1 MGIAMD
7 LKKISDS
14 LSVAAQIQ
22 LHEVPLIAQAGFKS
36 VICNRPDGEGPDQP
50 SHQEIQ
56 TACTAHGMAFHFLP
70 ADSGKVL
77 DSHGTEFG
85 QLLRTLPGPILAYC
99 RTGTR
104 STTLWALSQA
114 DALSPTEI
122 IDRAAQAGFDMR
134 GLIRRLLNGGLT
146 PTDSVDAEHDVVI
159 VGGGAAGIAV
169 AASLLGRD
177 PNLDIAIIEPAEVH
191 YYQPGWTLVSA
202 GIFQAQDTA
211 RPMSRVLPAG
221 VRWIKSAVAAFEPQ
235 SNRLV
240 LEGCRLVQYKQLI
253 VAAGLKLDWN
263 AIPGLT
269 ESLGQHGVTSN
280 YRYDL
285 APYTWQLV
293 QGLKRGEAIFT
304 QPLPPFKC
312 AGAAQKAMY
321 LAADHWRQVGVL
333 EHMDIHYC
341 SAAGVLFHVP
351 DYVPALM
358 SYIQAYGI
366 DLRLQERLVS
376 VNGPAQEATF
386 ASVNAQGQPQ
396 TTTRRFDLLHVVP
409 PQTAPDF
416 IRHSPLADAAGWVD
430 VDPHSLQHKAYAN
443 VHALGDVGNSPNS
456 KTAAAARAQAP
467 VVAHNVLTALGHG
480 KGKAKY
486 NGYGSCPFTVERGK
500 VVLAEFLYE
509 GKLAP
514 TFPTWLIN
522 GKKPSRL
529 AWLLKERLLPP
540 VYWSA
545 MLKGRE
551 WLVNPE
557 LEG

>member
-1 MGIAMD
+1 MD
-7 LKKISDS
+7 LKKINDA
-14 LSVAAQIQ
+14 LSVASQIQ
-22 LHEVPLIAQAGFKS
+22 LHEVSLVAQAGFKS
-36 VICNRPDGEGPDQP
+36 VICNRPDGESPDQP

-56 TACTAHGMAFHFLP
+56 AACAAHGIAFRFLP
-70 ADSGKVL
+70 ADTGKVL
-77 DSHGTEFG
+77 DGHGTEFG
-85 QLLRTLPGPILAYC
+85 ELLRTLPGPVLAYC

-104 STTLWALSQA
+104 STTMWALSQA
-114 DALSPTEI
+114 NVLSPTDI
-122 IDRAAQAGFDMR
+122 IDRAAKAGFDMR

-146 PTDSVDAEHDVVI
+146 PSDSVDAEHDVVI

-169 AASLLGRD
+169 AASLLSRD
-177 PNLDIAIIEPAEVH
+177 PNVDIAIIEPAEVH

-202 GIFQAQDTA
+202 GVFQAQDTA
-211 RPMSRVLPAG
+211 RSMASVLPAG

-263 AIPGLT
+263 AIPGLAQ
-269 ESLGQHGVTSN
+269 SLGQHGVTSN
-280 YRYDL
+280 YRFDL

-293 QGLKRGEAIFT
+293 QGLQRGTALFT

-321 LAADHWRQVGVL
+321 LAADHWRSKGVL
-333 EHMDIHYC
+333 QQMDIHYC

-366 DLRLQERLVS
+366 DLRLQERLVA

-386 ASVNAQGQPQ
+386 ATVDAQGQAQ
-396 TTTRRFDLLHVVP
+396 TITRRFDLLHVVP

-416 IRHSPLADAAGWVD
+416 VRHSPLADAAGWVD
-430 VDPHSLQHKAYAN
+430 VDAQTLQHKVYAN

-467 VVAHNVLTALGHG
+467 VVAHNVMVALGRS

>member
-1 MGIAMD
+1 MD
-7 LKKISDS
+7 LKKINDA
-14 LSVAAQIQ
+14 LSVASQIQ
-22 LHEVPLIAQAGFKS
+22 LHEVSLVAQAGFKS
-36 VICNRPDGEGPDQP
+36 VICNRPDGESPDQP

-56 TACTAHGMAFHFLP
+56 AACAAHGMAFRFLP
-70 ADSGKVL
+70 ADTGKVL
-77 DSHGTEFG
+77 DGHGTEFG
-85 QLLRTLPGPILAYC
+85 ELLRTLPGPVLAYC

-104 STTLWALSQA
+104 STTMWALSQA
-114 DALSPTEI
+114 NVLSPTDI
-122 IDRAAQAGFDMR
+122 IDRAAKAGFDMR

-146 PTDSVDAEHDVVI
+146 PSDTVDAEHDVVI

-169 AASLLGRD
+169 AASLLSRD
-177 PNLDIAIIEPAEVH
+177 PNVDIAIIEPAEVH

-202 GIFQAQDTA
+202 GVFQAQDTA
-211 RPMSRVLPAG
+211 RSMASVLPAG

-263 AIPGLT
+263 AIPGLAQ
-269 ESLGQHGVTSN
+269 SLGQHGVTSN
-280 YRYDL
+280 YRFDL

-293 QGLKRGEAIFT
+293 QGLQRGTALFT

-321 LAADHWRQVGVL
+321 LAADHWRSKGVL
-333 EHMDIHYC
+333 QQMDIHYC

-366 DLRLQERLVS
+366 DLRLQERLVA

-386 ASVNAQGQPQ
+386 AAVDAQGQTQ
-396 TTTRRFDLLHVVP
+396 TITRRFDLLHVVP

-416 IRHSPLADAAGWVD
+416 VRHSPLADAAGWVD
-430 VDPHSLQHKAYAN
+430 VDAQTLQHKVYAN

-467 VVAHNVLTALGHG
+467 VVAHNVMVALGRS

>member
-1 MGIAMD
+1 MD
-7 LKKISDS
+7 LKKINDA

-22 LHEVPLIAQAGFKS
+22 LHEVSLVAQAGFKS
-36 VICNRPDGEGPDQP
+36 VICNRPDGESPDQP

-56 TACTAHGMAFHFLP
+56 AACAAHGIAFRFLP
-70 ADSGKVL
+70 ADTGKVL
-77 DSHGTEFG
+77 DGHGTEFG
-85 QLLRTLPGPILAYC
+85 ELLRTLPGPVLAYC

-104 STTLWALSQA
+104 STTMWALSQA
-114 DALSPTEI
+114 NELSPTDI
-122 IDRAAQAGFDMR
+122 IDRAAKAGFDMR

-146 PTDSVDAEHDVVI
+146 PSDTVDAEHDVVI

-169 AASLLGRD
+169 AASLLSRD
-177 PNLDIAIIEPAEVH
+177 PNVDIAIIEPAEVH

-202 GIFQAQDTA
+202 GVFQAQDTA
-211 RPMSRVLPAG
+211 RSMASVLPAG

-263 AIPGLT
+263 AIPGLAQT
-269 ESLGQHGVTSN
+269 LGQHGVTSN
-280 YRYDL
+280 YRFDL

-293 QGLKRGEAIFT
+293 QGLQRGTALFT

-321 LAADHWRQVGVL
+321 LAADHWRSKGVL
-333 EHMDIHYC
+333 QQMDIHYC

-366 DLRLQERLVS
+366 DLRLQERLVA

-386 ASVNAQGQPQ
+386 AAVDAQGQTQ
-396 TTTRRFDLLHVVP
+396 TITRRFDLLHVVP

-416 IRHSPLADAAGWVD
+416 VRHSPLADAAGWVD
-430 VDPHSLQHKAYAN
+430 VDAQTLQHKVYAN

-467 VVAHNVLTALGHG
+467 VVAHNVMVALGRS

>member
-1 MGIAMD
+1 MD
-7 LKKISDS
+7 LKKINDA

-22 LHEVPLIAQAGFKS
+22 LHEVSLVAQAGFKS
-36 VICNRPDGEGPDQP
+36 VICNRPDGESPDQP

-56 TACTAHGMAFHFLP
+56 AACAAHGMAFRFLP
-70 ADSGKVL
+70 ADTGKVL
-77 DSHGTEFG
+77 DGHGTEFG
-85 QLLRTLPGPILAYC
+85 ELLRTLPGPVLAYC

-104 STTLWALSQA
+104 STTMWALSQA
-114 DALSPTEI
+114 NVLSPTDI
-122 IDRAAQAGFDMR
+122 IDRAAKAGFDMR

-146 PTDSVDAEHDVVI
+146 PSDSVDAEHDVVI

-169 AASLLGRD
+169 AASLLSRD
-177 PNLDIAIIEPAEVH
+177 PNVDIAIIEPAEVH

-202 GIFQAQDTA
+202 GVFQAQDTA
-211 RPMSRVLPAG
+211 RSMASVLPAG

-263 AIPGLT
+263 AIPGLAQ
-269 ESLGQHGVTSN
+269 SLGQHGVTSN
-280 YRYDL
+280 YRFDL

-293 QGLKRGEAIFT
+293 QGLQRGTALFT

-321 LAADHWRQVGVL
+321 LAADHWRSKGVL
-333 EHMDIHYC
+333 QQMDIHYC

-366 DLRLQERLVS
+366 DLRLQERLVA

-386 ASVNAQGQPQ
+386 ATVDAQGQAQ
-396 TTTRRFDLLHVVP
+396 TITRRFDLLHVVP

-416 IRHSPLADAAGWVD
+416 VRHSPLADAAGWVD
-430 VDPHSLQHKAYAN
+430 VDAQTLQHKVYAN

-467 VVAHNVLTALGHG
+467 VVAHNVMVALGRS

>member
-1 MGIAMD
+1 MD
-7 LKKISDS
+7 LKKINDA
-14 LSVAAQIQ
+14 LSVASQIQ
-22 LHEVPLIAQAGFKS
+22 LHEVSLVAQAGFKS
-36 VICNRPDGEGPDQP
+36 VICNRPDGESPDQP

-56 TACTAHGMAFHFLP
+56 AACAAHGMAFRFLP
-70 ADSGKVL
+70 ADTGKVL
-77 DSHGTEFG
+77 DGHGTEFG
-85 QLLRTLPGPILAYC
+85 ELLRTLPGPVLAYC

-104 STTLWALSQA
+104 STTMWALSQA
-114 DALSPTEI
+114 NVLSPTDI
-122 IDRAAQAGFDMR
+122 IDRAAKAGFDMR

-146 PTDSVDAEHDVVI
+146 PSDSVDAEHDVVI

-169 AASLLGRD
+169 AASLLSRD
-177 PNLDIAIIEPAEVH
+177 PNVDIAIIEPAEVH

-202 GIFQAQDTA
+202 GVFQAQDTA
-211 RPMSRVLPAG
+211 RSMASVLPAG

-263 AIPGLT
+263 AIPGLAQ
-269 ESLGQHGVTSN
+269 SLGQHGVTSN
-280 YRYDL
+280 YRFDL

-293 QGLKRGEAIFT
+293 QGLQRGTALFT

-321 LAADHWRQVGVL
+321 LAADHWRSKGVL
-333 EHMDIHYC
+333 QQMDIHYC

-366 DLRLQERLVS
+366 DLRLQERLVA

-386 ASVNAQGQPQ
+386 ATVDAQGQAQ
-396 TTTRRFDLLHVVP
+396 TITRRFDLLHVVP

-416 IRHSPLADAAGWVD
+416 VRHSPLADAAGWVD
-430 VDPHSLQHKAYAN
+430 VDAQTLQHKVYAN

-467 VVAHNVLTALGHG
+467 VVAHNVMVALGRS

>member
-1 MGIAMD
+1 MD
-7 LKKISDS
+7 LKKINDA
-14 LSVAAQIQ
+14 LSVASQIQ
-22 LHEVPLIAQAGFKS
+22 LHEVSLVAQAGFKS
-36 VICNRPDGEGPDQP
+36 VICNRPDGESPDQP

-56 TACTAHGMAFHFLP
+56 AACAAHGMAFRFLP
-70 ADSGKVL
+70 ADTGKVL
-77 DSHGTEFG
+77 DGHGTEFG
-85 QLLRTLPGPILAYC
+85 ELLRTLPGPVLAYC

-104 STTLWALSQA
+104 STTMWALSQA
-114 DALSPTEI
+114 NVLSPTDI
-122 IDRAAQAGFDMR
+122 IDRAAKAGFDMR

-146 PTDSVDAEHDVVI
+146 PSDTVDAEHDVVI

-169 AASLLGRD
+169 AASLLSRD
-177 PNLDIAIIEPAEVH
+177 PNVDIAIIEPAEVH

-202 GIFQAQDTA
+202 GVFQAQDTA
-211 RPMSRVLPAG
+211 RSMASVLPAG

-263 AIPGLT
+263 AIPGLAQT
-269 ESLGQHGVTSN
+269 LGQHGVTSN
-280 YRYDL
+280 YRFDL

-293 QGLKRGEAIFT
+293 QGLQRGTALFT

-321 LAADHWRQVGVL
+321 LAADHWRSKGVL
-333 EHMDIHYC
+333 QQMDIHYC

-366 DLRLQERLVS
+366 DLRLQERLVA

-386 ASVNAQGQPQ
+386 AAVDAQGQAQ
-396 TTTRRFDLLHVVP
+396 TITRRFDLLHVVP

-416 IRHSPLADAAGWVD
+416 VRHSPLADAAGWVD
-430 VDPHSLQHKAYAN
+430 VDAQTLQHKVYAN

-467 VVAHNVLTALGHG
+467 VVAHNVMVALGRS

>member
-1 MGIAMD
+1 MD
-7 LKKISDS
+7 LKKINDA

-22 LHEVPLIAQAGFKS
+22 LHEVSLVAQAGFKS
-36 VICNRPDGEGPDQP
+36 VICNRPDGESPDQP

-56 TACTAHGMAFHFLP
+56 AACAAHGMAFRFLP
-70 ADSGKVL
+70 ADTGKVL
-77 DSHGTEFG
+77 DGHGTEFG
-85 QLLRTLPGPILAYC
+85 ELLRTLPGPVLAYC

-104 STTLWALSQA
+104 STTMWALSQA
-114 DALSPTEI
+114 NVLSPTDI
-122 IDRAAQAGFDMR
+122 IDRAAKAGFDMR

-146 PTDSVDAEHDVVI
+146 PSDTVDAEHDVVI

-169 AASLLGRD
+169 AASLLSRD
-177 PNLDIAIIEPAEVH
+177 PNVDIAIIEPAEVH

-202 GIFQAQDTA
+202 GVFQAQDTA
-211 RPMSRVLPAG
+211 RSMASVLPAG

-235 SNRLV
+235 SNRVV

-263 AIPGLT
+263 AIPGLAQT
-269 ESLGQHGVTSN
+269 LGQHGVTSN
-280 YRYDL
+280 YRFDL

-293 QGLKRGEAIFT
+293 QGLQRGTALFT

-321 LAADHWRQVGVL
+321 LAADHWRSKGVL
-333 EHMDIHYC
+333 QQMDIHYC

-366 DLRLQERLVS
+366 DLRLQERLVA

-386 ASVNAQGQPQ
+386 ATVDAQGQAQ
-396 TTTRRFDLLHVVP
+396 TITRRFDLLHVVP

-416 IRHSPLADAAGWVD
+416 VRHSPLADAAGWVD
-430 VDPHSLQHKAYAN
+430 VDAQTLQHKVYAN

-467 VVAHNVLTALGHG
+467 VVAHNVMVALGRS

>member
-1 MGIAMD
+1 MD
-7 LKKISDS
+7 LKKINDA

-22 LHEVPLIAQAGFKS
+22 LHEVSLVAQAGFKS
-36 VICNRPDGEGPDQP
+36 VICNRPDGESPDQP

-56 TACTAHGMAFHFLP
+56 AACAAHGMAFRFLP
-70 ADSGKVL
+70 ADTGKVL
-77 DSHGTEFG
+77 DGHGTEFG
-85 QLLRTLPGPILAYC
+85 ELLRTLPGPVLAYC

-104 STTLWALSQA
+104 STTMWALSQA
-114 DALSPTEI
+114 NVLSPTDI
-122 IDRAAQAGFDMR
+122 IDRAAKAGFDMR

-146 PTDSVDAEHDVVI
+146 PNDTVDAEHDVVI

-169 AASLLGRD
+169 AASLLSRD
-177 PNLDIAIIEPAEVH
+177 PNVDIAIIEPAEVH

-202 GIFQAQDTA
+202 GVFQAQDTA
-211 RPMSRVLPAG
+211 RSMASVLPAG

-263 AIPGLT
+263 AIPGLAQT
-269 ESLGQHGVTSN
+269 LGQHGVTSN
-280 YRYDL
+280 YRFDL

-293 QGLKRGEAIFT
+293 QGLQRGTALFT

-321 LAADHWRQVGVL
+321 LAADHWRSKGVL
-333 EHMDIHYC
+333 QQMDIHYC

-366 DLRLQERLVS
+366 DLRLQERLVA

-386 ASVNAQGQPQ
+386 AAVDAQGQAQ
-396 TTTRRFDLLHVVP
+396 TITRRFDLLHVVP

-416 IRHSPLADAAGWVD
+416 VRHSPLADAAGWVD
-430 VDPHSLQHKAYAN
+430 VDAQTLQHKVYAN

-467 VVAHNVLTALGHG
+467 VVAHNVMVALGRS

>member
-1 MGIAMD
+1 MD
-7 LKKISDS
+7 LKKINDA
-14 LSVAAQIQ
+14 LSVASQIQ
-22 LHEVPLIAQAGFKS
+22 LHEVSLVAQAGFKS
-36 VICNRPDGEGPDQP
+36 VICNRPDGESPDQP

-56 TACTAHGMAFHFLP
+56 AACAAHGIAFRFLP
-70 ADSGKVL
+70 ADTGKVL
-77 DSHGTEFG
+77 DGHGTEFG
-85 QLLRTLPGPILAYC
+85 ELLRTLPGPVLAYC

-104 STTLWALSQA
+104 STTMWALSQA
-114 DALSPTEI
+114 NVLSPTDI
-122 IDRAAQAGFDMR
+122 IDRAAKAGFDMR

-146 PTDSVDAEHDVVI
+146 PSDSVDAEHDVVI

-169 AASLLGRD
+169 AASLLSRD
-177 PNLDIAIIEPAEVH
+177 PNVDIAIIEPAEVH

-202 GIFQAQDTA
+202 GVFQAQDTA
-211 RPMSRVLPAG
+211 RSMASVLPAG

-263 AIPGLT
+263 AIPGLAQT
-269 ESLGQHGVTSN
+269 LGQHGVTSN
-280 YRYDL
+280 YRFDL

-293 QGLKRGEAIFT
+293 QGLQRGTALFT

-321 LAADHWRQVGVL
+321 LAADHWRSKGVL
-333 EHMDIHYC
+333 QQMDIHYC

-366 DLRLQERLVS
+366 DLRLQERLVA

-386 ASVNAQGQPQ
+386 ATVDAQGQAQ
-396 TTTRRFDLLHVVP
+396 TITRRFDLLHVVP

-416 IRHSPLADAAGWVD
+416 VRHSPLADAAGWVD
-430 VDPHSLQHKAYAN
+430 VDAQTLQHKVYAN

-467 VVAHNVLTALGHG
+467 VVAHNVMVALGRS

>member
-1 MGIAMD
+1 MD
-7 LKKISDS
+7 LKKINDA

-22 LHEVPLIAQAGFKS
+22 LHEVSLVAQAGFKS
-36 VICNRPDGEGPDQP
+36 VICNRPDGESPDQP

-56 TACTAHGMAFHFLP
+56 AACAAHGIAFRFLP
-70 ADSGKVL
+70 ADTGKVL
-77 DSHGTEFG
+77 DGHGTEFG
-85 QLLRTLPGPILAYC
+85 ELLRTLPGPVLAYC

-104 STTLWALSQA
+104 STTMWALSQA
-114 DALSPTEI
+114 NVLSPTDI
-122 IDRAAQAGFDMR
+122 IDRAAKAGFDMR

-146 PTDSVDAEHDVVI
+146 PSDSVDAEHDVVI

-169 AASLLGRD
+169 AASLLSRD
-177 PNLDIAIIEPAEVH
+177 PNVDIAIIEPAEVH

-202 GIFQAQDTA
+202 GVFQAQDTA
-211 RPMSRVLPAG
+211 RSMASVLPAG

-263 AIPGLT
+263 AIPGLAQ
-269 ESLGQHGVTSN
+269 SLGQHGVTSN
-280 YRYDL
+280 YRFDL

-293 QGLKRGEAIFT
+293 QGLQRGTALFT

-321 LAADHWRQVGVL
+321 LAADHWRSKGVL
-333 EHMDIHYC
+333 QQMDIHYC

-366 DLRLQERLVS
+366 DLRLQERLVA

-386 ASVNAQGQPQ
+386 AAVDAQGQAQ
-396 TTTRRFDLLHVVP
+396 TITRRFDLLHVVP

-416 IRHSPLADAAGWVD
+416 VRHSPLADAAGWVD
-430 VDPHSLQHKAYAN
+430 VDAQTLQHKVYAN

-467 VVAHNVLTALGHG
+467 VVAHNVMVALGRS

>member
-1 MGIAMD
+1 MD
-7 LKKISDS
+7 LKKINDA

-22 LHEVPLIAQAGFKS
+22 LHEVSLVAQAGFKS
-36 VICNRPDGEGPDQP
+36 VICNRPDGESPDQP

-56 TACTAHGMAFHFLP
+56 AACAAHGMAFRFLP
-70 ADSGKVL
+70 ADTGKVL
-77 DSHGTEFG
+77 DGHGTEFG
-85 QLLRTLPGPILAYC
+85 ELLRTLPGPVLAYC

-104 STTLWALSQA
+104 STTMWALSQA
-114 DALSPTEI
+114 NVLSPTDI
-122 IDRAAQAGFDMR
+122 IDRAAKAGFDMR

-146 PTDSVDAEHDVVI
+146 PNDTVDAEHDVVI

-169 AASLLGRD
+169 AASLLSRD
-177 PNLDIAIIEPAEVH
+177 PNVDIAIIEPAEVH

-202 GIFQAQDTA
+202 GVFQAQDTA
-211 RPMSRVLPAG
+211 RSMASVLPAG

-263 AIPGLT
+263 AIPGLAQT
-269 ESLGQHGVTSN
+269 LGQHGVTSN
-280 YRYDL
+280 YRFDL

-293 QGLKRGEAIFT
+293 QGLQRGTALFT

-321 LAADHWRQVGVL
+321 LAADHWRSKGVL
-333 EHMDIHYC
+333 QQMDIHYC

-366 DLRLQERLVS
+366 DLRLQERLVA

-386 ASVNAQGQPQ
+386 ATVDAQGQAQ
-396 TTTRRFDLLHVVP
+396 TITRRFDLLHVVP

-416 IRHSPLADAAGWVD
+416 VRHSPLADAAGWVD
-430 VDPHSLQHKAYAN
+430 VDAQTLQHKVYAN

-467 VVAHNVLTALGHG
+467 VVAHNVMVALGRS

>member
-1 MGIAMD
+1 MD
-7 LKKISDS
+7 LKKINDA
-14 LSVAAQIQ
+14 LSVASQIQ
-22 LHEVPLIAQAGFKS
+22 LHEVSLVAQAGFKS
-36 VICNRPDGEGPDQP
+36 VICNRPDGESPDQP

-56 TACTAHGMAFHFLP
+56 AACAAHGMAFRFLP
-70 ADSGKVL
+70 ADTGKVL
-77 DSHGTEFG
+77 DGHGTEFG
-85 QLLRTLPGPILAYC
+85 ELLRTLPGPVLAYC

-104 STTLWALSQA
+104 STTMWALSQA
-114 DALSPTEI
+114 NVLSPTDI
-122 IDRAAQAGFDMR
+122 IDRAAKAGFDMR

-146 PTDSVDAEHDVVI
+146 PSDSVDAEHDVVI

-169 AASLLGRD
+169 AASLLSRD
-177 PNLDIAIIEPAEVH
+177 PNVDIAIIEPAEVH

-202 GIFQAQDTA
+202 GVFQAQDTA
-211 RPMSRVLPAG
+211 RSMASVLPAG

-263 AIPGLT
+263 AIPGLAQT
-269 ESLGQHGVTSN
+269 LGQHGVTSN
-280 YRYDL
+280 YRFDL

-293 QGLKRGEAIFT
+293 QGLQRGTALFT

-321 LAADHWRQVGVL
+321 LAADHWRSKGVL
-333 EHMDIHYC
+333 QQMDIHYC

-366 DLRLQERLVS
+366 DLRLQERLVA

-386 ASVNAQGQPQ
+386 AAVDAQGQAQ
-396 TTTRRFDLLHVVP
+396 TITRRFDLLHVVP

-416 IRHSPLADAAGWVD
+416 VRHSPLADAAGWVD
-430 VDPHSLQHKAYAN
+430 VDAQTLQHKVYAN

-467 VVAHNVLTALGHG
+467 VVAHNVMVALGRS

>member
-1 MGIAMD
+1 MENTGR
-7 LKKISDS
+7 
-14 LSVAAQIQ
+14 QI
-22 LHEVPLIAQAGFKS
+22 
-36 VICNRPDGEGPDQP
+36 
-50 SHQEIQ
+50 
-56 TACTAHGMAFHFLP
+56 
-70 ADSGKVL
+70 
-77 DSHGTEFG
+77 
-85 QLLRTLPGPILAYC
+85 
-99 RTGTR
+99 R
-104 STTLWALSQA
+104 S
-114 DALSPTEI
+114 
-122 IDRAAQAGFDMR
+122 
-134 GLIRRLLNGGLT
+134 
-146 PTDSVDAEHDVVI
+146 VVI

-169 AASLLGRD
+169 AASLLSRD
-177 PNLDIAIIEPAEVH
+177 PNVDIAIIEPAEVH

-202 GIFQAQDTA
+202 GVFQAQDTA
-211 RPMSRVLPAG
+211 RSMASVLPAG

-263 AIPGLT
+263 AIPGLAQT
-269 ESLGQHGVTSN
+269 LGQHGVTSN
-280 YRYDL
+280 YRFDL

-293 QGLKRGEAIFT
+293 QGLQRGTALFT

-321 LAADHWRQVGVL
+321 LAADHWRSKGVL
-333 EHMDIHYC
+333 QQMDIHYC

-366 DLRLQERLVS
+366 DLRLQERLVA

-386 ASVNAQGQPQ
+386 ATVDAQGQAQ
-396 TTTRRFDLLHVVP
+396 TITRRFDLLHVVP

-416 IRHSPLADAAGWVD
+416 VRHSPLADAAGWVD
-430 VDPHSLQHKAYAN
+430 VDAQTLQHKVYAN

-467 VVAHNVLTALGHG
+467 VVAHNVMVALGRS

-529 AWLLKERLLPP
+529 AWLRKERLLPP

>member
-1 MGIAMD
+1 MD
-7 LKKISDS
+7 LKKINDA

-22 LHEVPLIAQAGFKS
+22 LHEVSLVAQAGFKS
-36 VICNRPDGEGPDQP
+36 VICNRPDGESPDQP

-56 TACTAHGMAFHFLP
+56 AACAAHGIAFRFLP
-70 ADSGKVL
+70 ADTGKVL
-77 DSHGTEFG
+77 DGHGTEFG
-85 QLLRTLPGPILAYC
+85 ELLRTLPGPVLAYC

-104 STTLWALSQA
+104 STTMWALSQA
-114 DALSPTEI
+114 NVLSPTDI
-122 IDRAAQAGFDMR
+122 IDRAAKAGFDMR

-146 PTDSVDAEHDVVI
+146 PNDTVDAEHDVVI

-169 AASLLGRD
+169 AASLLSRD
-177 PNLDIAIIEPAEVH
+177 PNVDIAIIEPAEVH

-202 GIFQAQDTA
+202 GVFQAQDTA
-211 RPMSRVLPAG
+211 RSMASVLPAG

-263 AIPGLT
+263 AIPGLAQT
-269 ESLGQHGVTSN
+269 LGQHGVTSN
-280 YRYDL
+280 YRFDL

-293 QGLKRGEAIFT
+293 QGLQRGTALFT

-321 LAADHWRQVGVL
+321 LAADHWRSKGVL
-333 EHMDIHYC
+333 QQMDIHYC

-366 DLRLQERLVS
+366 DLRLQERLVA

-386 ASVNAQGQPQ
+386 ATVDAQGQAQ
-396 TTTRRFDLLHVVP
+396 TITRRFDLLHVVP

-416 IRHSPLADAAGWVD
+416 VRHSPLADAAGWVD
-430 VDPHSLQHKAYAN
+430 VDAQTLQHKVYAN

-467 VVAHNVLTALGHG
+467 VVAHNVMVALGRS

>member
-1 MGIAMD
+1 MD
-7 LKKISDS
+7 LKKINDA

-22 LHEVPLIAQAGFKS
+22 LHEVSLVAQAGFKS
-36 VICNRPDGEGPDQP
+36 VICNRPDGESPDQP

-56 TACTAHGMAFHFLP
+56 AACAAHGMAFRFLP
-70 ADSGKVL
+70 ADTGKVL
-77 DSHGTEFG
+77 DGHGTEFG
-85 QLLRTLPGPILAYC
+85 ELLRTLPGPVLAYC

-104 STTLWALSQA
+104 STTMWALSQA
-114 DALSPTEI
+114 NVLSPTDI
-122 IDRAAQAGFDMR
+122 IDRAAKAGFDMR

-146 PTDSVDAEHDVVI
+146 PSDTVDAEHDVVI

-169 AASLLGRD
+169 AASLLSRD
-177 PNLDIAIIEPAEVH
+177 PNVDIAIIEPAEVH

-202 GIFQAQDTA
+202 GVFQAQDTA
-211 RPMSRVLPAG
+211 RSMASVLPAG

-263 AIPGLT
+263 AIPGLAQT
-269 ESLGQHGVTSN
+269 LGQHGVTSN
-280 YRYDL
+280 YRFDL

-293 QGLKRGEAIFT
+293 QGLQRGTALFT

-321 LAADHWRQVGVL
+321 LAADHWRSKGVL
-333 EHMDIHYC
+333 QQMDIHYC

-366 DLRLQERLVS
+366 DLRLQERLVA

-386 ASVNAQGQPQ
+386 AAVDAQGQAQ
-396 TTTRRFDLLHVVP
+396 TITRRFDLLHVVP

-416 IRHSPLADAAGWVD
+416 VRHSPLADAAGWVD
-430 VDPHSLQHKAYAN
+430 VDAQTLQHKVYAN

-467 VVAHNVLTALGHG
+467 VVAHNVMVALGRS

>member
-1 MGIAMD
+1 MD
-7 LKKISDS
+7 LKKINDA
-14 LSVAAQIQ
+14 LSVASQIQ
-22 LHEVPLIAQAGFKS
+22 LHEVSLVAQAGFKS
-36 VICNRPDGEGPDQP
+36 VICNRPDGESPDQP

-56 TACTAHGMAFHFLP
+56 AACAAHGMAFRFLP
-70 ADSGKVL
+70 ADTGKVL
-77 DSHGTEFG
+77 DGHGTEFG
-85 QLLRTLPGPILAYC
+85 ELLRTLPGPVLAYC

-104 STTLWALSQA
+104 STTMWALSQA
-114 DALSPTEI
+114 NVLSPTDI
-122 IDRAAQAGFDMR
+122 IDRAAKAGFDMR

-146 PTDSVDAEHDVVI
+146 PSDTVDAEHDVVI

-169 AASLLGRD
+169 AASLLSRD
-177 PNLDIAIIEPAEVH
+177 PNVDIAIIEPAEVH

-202 GIFQAQDTA
+202 GVFQAQDTA
-211 RPMSRVLPAG
+211 RSMASVLPAG

-263 AIPGLT
+263 AIPGLAQT
-269 ESLGQHGVTSN
+269 LGQHGVTSN
-280 YRYDL
+280 YRFDL

-293 QGLKRGEAIFT
+293 QGLQRGTALFT

-321 LAADHWRQVGVL
+321 LAADHWRSKGVL
-333 EHMDIHYC
+333 QQMDIHYC

-366 DLRLQERLVS
+366 DLRLQERLVA

-386 ASVNAQGQPQ
+386 AAVDAQGQTQ
-396 TTTRRFDLLHVVP
+396 TITRRFDLLHVVP

-416 IRHSPLADAAGWVD
+416 VRHSPLADAAGWVD
-430 VDPHSLQHKAYAN
+430 VDAQTLQHKVYAN

-467 VVAHNVLTALGHG
+467 VVAHNVMVALGRS

>member
-1 MGIAMD
+1 MD
-7 LKKISDS
+7 LKKINDA

-22 LHEVPLIAQAGFKS
+22 LHEVSLVAQAGFKS
-36 VICNRPDGEGPDQP
+36 VICNRPDGESPDQP

-56 TACTAHGMAFHFLP
+56 AACAAHGMAFRFLP
-70 ADSGKVL
+70 ADTGKVL
-77 DSHGTEFG
+77 DGHGTEFG
-85 QLLRTLPGPILAYC
+85 ELLRTLPGPVLAYC

-104 STTLWALSQA
+104 STTMWALSQA
-114 DALSPTEI
+114 NVLSPTDI
-122 IDRAAQAGFDMR
+122 IDRAAKAGFDMR

-146 PTDSVDAEHDVVI
+146 PSDTVDAEHDVVI

-169 AASLLGRD
+169 AASLLSRD
-177 PNLDIAIIEPAEVH
+177 PNVDIAIIEPAEVH

-202 GIFQAQDTA
+202 GVFQAQDTA
-211 RPMSRVLPAG
+211 RSMASVLPAG

-263 AIPGLT
+263 AIPGLAQT
-269 ESLGQHGVTSN
+269 LGQHGVTSN
-280 YRYDL
+280 YRFDL

-293 QGLKRGEAIFT
+293 QGLQRGTALFT

-321 LAADHWRQVGVL
+321 LAADHWRSKGVL
-333 EHMDIHYC
+333 QQMDIHYC

-366 DLRLQERLVS
+366 DLRLQERLVA

-386 ASVNAQGQPQ
+386 AAVDAQGQTQ
-396 TTTRRFDLLHVVP
+396 TITRRFDLLHVVP

-416 IRHSPLADAAGWVD
+416 VRHSPLADAAGWVD
-430 VDPHSLQHKAYAN
+430 VDAQTLQHKVYAN

-467 VVAHNVLTALGHG
+467 VVAHNVMVALGRS

>member
-1 MGIAMD
+1 MD
-7 LKKISDS
+7 LKKINDA

-22 LHEVPLIAQAGFKS
+22 LHEVSLVAQAGFKS
-36 VICNRPDGEGPDQP
+36 VICNRPDGESPDQP

-56 TACTAHGMAFHFLP
+56 AACAAHGIAFRFLP
-70 ADSGKVL
+70 ADTGKVL
-77 DSHGTEFG
+77 DGHGTEFG
-85 QLLRTLPGPILAYC
+85 ELLRTLPGPVLAYC

-104 STTLWALSQA
+104 STTMWALSQA
-114 DALSPTEI
+114 NVLSPTDI
-122 IDRAAQAGFDMR
+122 IDRAAKAGFDMR

-146 PTDSVDAEHDVVI
+146 PNDTVDAEHDVVI

-169 AASLLGRD
+169 AASLLSRD
-177 PNLDIAIIEPAEVH
+177 PNVDIAIIEPAEVH

-202 GIFQAQDTA
+202 GVFQAQDTA
-211 RPMSRVLPAG
+211 RSMASVLPAG

-263 AIPGLT
+263 AIPGLAQT
-269 ESLGQHGVTSN
+269 LGQHGVTSN
-280 YRYDL
+280 YRFDL

-293 QGLKRGEAIFT
+293 QGLQRGTALFT

-321 LAADHWRQVGVL
+321 LAADHWRSKGVL
-333 EHMDIHYC
+333 QQMDIHYC

-366 DLRLQERLVS
+366 DLRLQERLVA

-386 ASVNAQGQPQ
+386 AAVDAQGQAQ
-396 TTTRRFDLLHVVP
+396 TITRRFDLLHVVP

-416 IRHSPLADAAGWVD
+416 VRHSPLADAAGWVD
-430 VDPHSLQHKAYAN
+430 VDAQTLQHKVYAN

-467 VVAHNVLTALGHG
+467 VVAHNVMVALGRS

>member
-1 MGIAMD
+1 MD
-7 LKKISDS
+7 LKKINDA

-22 LHEVPLIAQAGFKS
+22 LHEVSLVAQAGFKS
-36 VICNRPDGEGPDQP
+36 VICNRPDGESPDQP

-56 TACTAHGMAFHFLP
+56 AACAAHGMAFRFLP
-70 ADSGKVL
+70 ADTGKVL
-77 DSHGTEFG
+77 DGHGTEFG
-85 QLLRTLPGPILAYC
+85 ELLRTLPGPVLAYC

-104 STTLWALSQA
+104 STTMWALSQA
-114 DALSPTEI
+114 NVLSPTDI
-122 IDRAAQAGFDMR
+122 IDRAAKAGFDMR

-146 PTDSVDAEHDVVI
+146 PSDTVDAEHDVVI

-169 AASLLGRD
+169 AASLLSRD
-177 PNLDIAIIEPAEVH
+177 PNVDIAIIEPAEVH

-202 GIFQAQDTA
+202 GVFQAQDTA
-211 RPMSRVLPAG
+211 RSMASVLPAG

-235 SNRLV
+235 SNRVV

-263 AIPGLT
+263 AIPGLAQT
-269 ESLGQHGVTSN
+269 LGQHGVTSN
-280 YRYDL
+280 YRFDL

-293 QGLKRGEAIFT
+293 QGLQRGTALFT

-321 LAADHWRQVGVL
+321 LAADHWRSKGVL
-333 EHMDIHYC
+333 QQMDIHYC

-366 DLRLQERLVS
+366 DLRLQERLVA

-386 ASVNAQGQPQ
+386 ATVDAQGQAQ
-396 TTTRRFDLLHVVP
+396 TITRRFDLLHVVP

-416 IRHSPLADAAGWVD
+416 VRHSPLADAAGWVD
-430 VDPHSLQHKAYAN
+430 VDAQTLQHKVYAN
-443 VHALGDVGNSPNS
+443 VHGLGDVGNSPNS

-467 VVAHNVLTALGHG
+467 VVAHNVMVALGRS

>member
-1 MGIAMD
+1 MD
-7 LKKISDS
+7 LKKINDA

-22 LHEVPLIAQAGFKS
+22 LHEVSLVAQAGFKS
-36 VICNRPDGEGPDQP
+36 VICNRPDGESPDQP

-56 TACTAHGMAFHFLP
+56 AACAAHGIAFRFLP
-70 ADSGKVL
+70 ADTGKVL
-77 DSHGTEFG
+77 DGHGTEFG
-85 QLLRTLPGPILAYC
+85 ELLRTLPGPVLAYC

-104 STTLWALSQA
+104 STTMWALSQA
-114 DALSPTEI
+114 NVLSPTDI
-122 IDRAAQAGFDMR
+122 IDRAAKAGFDMR

-146 PTDSVDAEHDVVI
+146 PSDTVDAEHDVVI

-169 AASLLGRD
+169 AASLLSRD
-177 PNLDIAIIEPAEVH
+177 PNVDIAIIEPAEVH

-202 GIFQAQDTA
+202 GVFQAQDTA
-211 RPMSRVLPAG
+211 RSMASVLPAG

-263 AIPGLT
+263 AIPGLAQT
-269 ESLGQHGVTSN
+269 LGQHGVTSN
-280 YRYDL
+280 YRFDL

-293 QGLKRGEAIFT
+293 QGLQRGTALFT

-321 LAADHWRQVGVL
+321 LAADHWRSKGVL
-333 EHMDIHYC
+333 QQMDIHYC

-366 DLRLQERLVS
+366 DLRLQERLVA

-386 ASVNAQGQPQ
+386 ATVDAQGQAQ
-396 TTTRRFDLLHVVP
+396 TITRRFDLLHVVP

-416 IRHSPLADAAGWVD
+416 VRHSPLADAAGWVD
-430 VDPHSLQHKAYAN
+430 VDAQTLQHKVYAN

-467 VVAHNVLTALGHG
+467 VVAHNVMVALGRS

>member
-1 MGIAMD
+1 MD
-7 LKKISDS
+7 LKKINDA
-14 LSVAAQIQ
+14 LSVASQIQ
-22 LHEVPLIAQAGFKS
+22 LHEVSLVAQAGFKS
-36 VICNRPDGEGPDQP
+36 VICNRPDGESPDQP

-56 TACTAHGMAFHFLP
+56 AACAAHGIAFRFLP
-70 ADSGKVL
+70 ADTGKVL
-77 DSHGTEFG
+77 DGHGTEFG
-85 QLLRTLPGPILAYC
+85 ELLRTLPGPVLAYC

-104 STTLWALSQA
+104 STTMWALSQA
-114 DALSPTEI
+114 NVLSPTDI
-122 IDRAAQAGFDMR
+122 IDRAAKAGFDMR

-146 PTDSVDAEHDVVI
+146 PSDTVDAEHDVVI

-169 AASLLGRD
+169 AASLLSRD
-177 PNLDIAIIEPAEVH
+177 PNVDIAIIEPAEVH

-202 GIFQAQDTA
+202 GVFQAQDTA
-211 RPMSRVLPAG
+211 RSMASVLPAG

-263 AIPGLT
+263 AIPGLAQT
-269 ESLGQHGVTSN
+269 LGQHGVTSN
-280 YRYDL
+280 YRFDL

-293 QGLKRGEAIFT
+293 QGLQRGTALFT

-321 LAADHWRQVGVL
+321 LAADHWRSKGVL
-333 EHMDIHYC
+333 QQMDIHYC

-366 DLRLQERLVS
+366 DLRLQERLVA

-386 ASVNAQGQPQ
+386 AAVDAQGQTQ
-396 TTTRRFDLLHVVP
+396 TITRRFDLLHVVP

-416 IRHSPLADAAGWVD
+416 VRHSPLADAAGWVD
-430 VDPHSLQHKAYAN
+430 VDAQTLQHKVYAN

-467 VVAHNVLTALGHG
+467 VVAHNVMVALGRS

>member
-1 MGIAMD
+1 MD
-7 LKKISDS
+7 LKKINDA

-22 LHEVPLIAQAGFKS
+22 LHEVSLVAQAGFKS
-36 VICNRPDGEGPDQP
+36 VICNRPDGESPDQP

-56 TACTAHGMAFHFLP
+56 AACAAHGMAFRFLP
-70 ADSGKVL
+70 ADTGKVL
-77 DSHGTEFG
+77 DGHGTEFG
-85 QLLRTLPGPILAYC
+85 ELLRTLPGPVLAYC

-104 STTLWALSQA
+104 STTMWALSQA
-114 DALSPTEI
+114 NVLSPTDI
-122 IDRAAQAGFDMR
+122 IDRAAKAGFDMR

-146 PTDSVDAEHDVVI
+146 PSDTVDAEHDVVI

-169 AASLLGRD
+169 AASLLSRD
-177 PNLDIAIIEPAEVH
+177 PNVDIAIIEPAEVH

-202 GIFQAQDTA
+202 GVFQAQDTA
-211 RPMSRVLPAG
+211 RSMASVLPAG

-263 AIPGLT
+263 AIPGLAQT
-269 ESLGQHGVTSN
+269 LGQHGVTSN
-280 YRYDL
+280 YRFDL

-293 QGLKRGEAIFT
+293 QGLQRGTALFT

-321 LAADHWRQVGVL
+321 LAADHWRSKGVL
-333 EHMDIHYC
+333 QQMDIHYC

-366 DLRLQERLVS
+366 DLRLQERLVA

-386 ASVNAQGQPQ
+386 ATVDAQGQAQ
-396 TTTRRFDLLHVVP
+396 TITRRFDLLHVVP

-416 IRHSPLADAAGWVD
+416 VRHSPLADAAGWVD
-430 VDPHSLQHKAYAN
+430 VDAQTLQHKVYAN

-467 VVAHNVLTALGHG
+467 VVAHNVMVALGRS